1 MNILLCNI
9 YGMDESGF
17 PLSDQGQQ
25 CVIGCCGNQVQHKQG
40 GADHENVTALVTI
53 CADGTALEPTIIFK
67 EMNFMNKWGD
77 NNVANALY
85 VRL

>member
-1 MNILLCNI
+1 
-9 YGMDESGF
+9 MDESGF

-67 EMNFMNKWGD
+67 EMNFMNKWGIIMLQMLCMSD
-77 NNVANALY
+77 YDHSGLSD
-85 VRL
+85 